1 MADFRD
7 GTTDKQNG
15 YGTFPFAKKARMW
28 LKNEGSISKST
39 T

>member
-15 YGTFPFAKKARMW
+15 YGIFPFAKKARTC
-28 LKNEGSISKST
+28 LKNEGNMLKGT
-39 T
+39 A